1 MALAPL
7 GREGIV
13 PGGCTEWAAD
23 RPSIRASARHAWT
36 ALGVSRAGL
45 AAQVSPAWA
54 IGVPVA
60 VVTLIVAGSF
70 LQPAPAE
77 EATGGA
83 AVMEA
88 VIANVL
94 FAGLAATVMGAMS
107 LRRWGIAAGL
117 GISLFAAGLVLSC
130 PVSGHHTWGVW
141 FAGQSAC
148 VLGAV
153 AVATMGL
160 VRTRG

>member
-1 MALAPL
+1 
-7 GREGIV
+7 V
-13 PGGCTEWAAD
+13 PG
-23 RPSIRASARHAWT
+23 
-36 ALGVSRAGL
+36 
-45 AAQVSPAWA
+45 
-54 IGVPVA
+54 A
-60 VVTLIVAGSF
+60 VVTLIVIGSL

-94 FAGLAATVMGAMS
+94 LAGLAATVMGAMS

-117 GISLFAAGLVLSC
+117 GVSLFATGLVLSC
-130 PVSGHHTWGVW
+130 PVSGHHTWGAW

-148 VLGAV
+148 VLAAAG
-153 AVATMGL
+153 VATVGL
-160 VRTRG
+160 VRTRE